1 MGNTVTET
9 IVTNQLV
16 VGDNVRTENAKP
28 TTAVAYKRGDLV
40 HVDANNV
47 VTHPTFTGDAL
58 GAWEAIVAQDFS
70 IQQST
75 YHAANNIEMPLYVQ
89 GAFDVAVVTVKGVAL
104 TTAQMDSVRA
114 QALKNKIELRKVV
127 GN

>member
-9 IVTNQLV
+9 IVANQLV

-58 GAWEAIVAQDFS
+58 GAWEAIVVQDFS

-75 YHAANNIEMPLYVQ
+75 YHAANHIEMPLYVQ
-89 GAFDVAVVTVKGVAL
+89 GTFNKKDIKKKKINL
-104 TTAQMDSVRA
+104 NTAQMDSVRA

>member
-1 MGNTVTET
+1 MGNTITET
-9 IVTNQLV
+9 IVVKQLV

-28 TTAVAYKRGDLV
+28 TTATTYKCGDLV
-40 HVDANNV
+40 HVDANNL
-47 VTHPTFTGDAL
+47 VTHPTFTGDVL
-58 GAWEAIVAQDFS
+58 SAWEAIVVEDFS
-70 IQQST
+70 IEQST
-75 YHAANNIEMPLYVQ
+75 YHAANNLEMPLYVQ

-104 TTAQMDSVRA
+104 TAAQMDSVRA